1 MTIQGRYLD
10 LMPQR
15 LVITPFRRM
24 STDGYGSPTY
34 TTQPSTYQ
42 GRIVAAAEMEFKLQ
56 GQSVTPTHLC
66 WLATTQTIDPRSKFK
81 YAGTTYR
88 ILRIERPS
96 DDRGLHHTKLFLKG
110 G

>member
-1 MTIQGRYLD
+1 MTIQARFLD
-10 LMPQR
+10 LMPQK

-34 TTQPSTYQ
+34 TTAPTTYR

-56 GQSVTPTHLC
+56 GQSVTPTHLA
-66 WLATTQTIDPRSKFK
+66 WLATTQAMDPRSRFQ

-88 ILRIERPS
+88 ILRVERPS
-96 DDRGLHHTKLFLKG
+96 DMVGLHHTKLYLKG